1 MFEFIGLVLAV
12 IWLLGIIWAI
22 TVAIENKNVK
32 FENKAFRVMNRR
44 YSEVVNMT
52 LKREQEIM
60 KELEDLKNEKNRESN

>member
-12 IWLLGIIWAI
+12 VWLAGIIWVI
-22 TVAIENKNVK
+22 SVAIENKNVK

-52 LKREQEIM
+52 LKHEREIM
-60 KELEDLKNEKNRESN
+60 KELEDLRNEKNRESN

>member
-1 MFEFIGLVLAV
+1 MFELVGIMFAVVWLA
-12 IWLLGIIWAI
+12 GIIWAI

-52 LKREQEIM
+52 LKHEREIM
-60 KELEDLKNEKNRESN
+60 KELENLKNEKNRESN

>member
-1 MFEFIGLVLAV
+1 MFEFIGLALAV
-12 IWLLGIIWAI
+12 VWLAGIIWAI
-22 TVAIENKNVK
+22 SVAIENKNVK

-52 LKREQEIM
+52 LKHKREIM

>member
-1 MFEFIGLVLAV
+1 MFEFIGLALAV
-12 IWLLGIIWAI
+12 VWLVGIIWAI
-22 TVAIENKNVK
+22 SVAIENKNVK

-52 LKREQEIM
+52 LKHEREIM

>member
-1 MFEFIGLVLAV
+1 MFELVGIMFAV
-12 IWLLGIIWAI
+12 VWLLGIIWAI
-22 TVAIENKNVK
+22 TVAIENRNVK

-52 LKREQEIM
+52 LKHEREIM

>member
-1 MFEFIGLVLAV
+1 MFEFIGLALAV
-12 IWLLGIIWAI
+12 VWLVGIIWAI

-52 LKREQEIM
+52 LKHEREIM
-60 KELEDLKNEKNRESN
+60 KELEDLRNEKNRESN

>member
-12 IWLLGIIWAI
+12 VWLLGIIWAI

-52 LKREQEIM
+52 LKHEREIM

>member
-12 IWLLGIIWAI
+12 VWLLGIIWAI
-22 TVAIENKNVK
+22 SVAIENKNVK
-32 FENKAFRVMNRR
+32 FKNKAFRVMNSR

-52 LKREQEIM
+52 LKHEREMM

>member
-12 IWLLGIIWAI
+12 VWLVGIIWAI
-22 TVAIENKNVK
+22 SVAIENKNVK

-52 LKREQEIM
+52 LKHEREIM

>member
-12 IWLLGIIWAI
+12 VWLLGIIWAI

-52 LKREQEIM
+52 LKHEREMM
-60 KELEDLKNEKNRESN
+60 KELEDLKNEKIRESN

>member
-1 MFEFIGLVLAV
+1 MFEFIGLVLAIV
-12 IWLLGIIWAI
+12 WLLGIIWAI
-22 TVAIENKNVK
+22 SVAIENKNVK

-52 LKREQEIM
+52 LKHEREIM

>member
-1 MFEFIGLVLAV
+1 MFE
-12 IWLLGIIWAI
+12 LLGILFAIVWLVGIVWAI

-52 LKREQEIM
+52 LKHEREMMQ
-60 KELEDLKNEKNRESN
+60 ELEDLKNEKNRENH

>member
-1 MFEFIGLVLAV
+1 MFE
-12 IWLLGIIWAI
+12 LLGILFAIVWLVGIVWAI

-32 FENKAFRVMNRR
+32 FENKVICQMNRR

-52 LKREQEIM
+52 LKHEREIM

>member
-1 MFEFIGLVLAV
+1 MFEFIGLAFAV
-12 IWLLGIIWAI
+12 VWLLGIIWAI

-52 LKREQEIM
+52 LKHEREIM
-60 KELEDLKNEKNRESN
+60 KELEDLRNEKNRESN